1 MLSASTMQIGPL
13 LLLMSASLGLGLLT
27 ALVYMYKSTYSGSFI
42 STLVLLPLAVQV
54 VILLVNGNLGIGVAV
69 AGAFSLVRFRSLP
82 GTAREITSLFAVMVI
97 GLATGTG
104 YLGVA
109 VLFAL
114 VMAAANFA
122 LTSLRFGAPK
132 DTREL
137 KITLPENLDY
147 DGLFDDLL
155 SRYAKQSRLVR
166 VRTTNMGSL
175 YELTYSVEPLSDA
188 DNRQLIDQIRTR
200 NGNLNISLGRSLKA
214 PEEL

>member
-54 VILLVNGNLGIGVAV
+54 VILLVNGNLGIGVSV

-109 VLFAL
+109 VLLDAL
-114 VMAAANFA
+114 LVRLLLLPVLLRLAGAAAWA
-122 LTSLRFGAPK
+122 AP
-132 DTREL
+132 TW
-137 KITLPENLDY
+137 
-147 DGLFDDLL
+147 
-155 SRYAKQSRLVR
+155 
-166 VRTTNMGSL
+166 
-175 YELTYSVEPLSDA
+175 
-188 DNRQLIDQIRTR
+188 
-200 NGNLNISLGRSLKA
+200 LGRVL
-214 PEEL
+214 PRVNFGH